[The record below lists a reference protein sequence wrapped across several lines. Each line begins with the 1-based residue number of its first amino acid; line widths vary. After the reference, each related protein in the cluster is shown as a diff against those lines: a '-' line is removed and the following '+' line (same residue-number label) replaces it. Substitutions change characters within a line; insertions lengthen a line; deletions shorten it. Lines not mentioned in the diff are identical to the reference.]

1 MYLIVKAP
9 ATWTVDTLGTNS
21 PPAVVS
27 YINELITDPSS
38 HKGLTYNLVCVTHF
52 WNNLHQ

>member
-38 HKGLTYNLVCVTHF
+38 HKGLTTIGKP
-52 WNNLHQ
+52 NNLNLFGTK